1 MVEDVKTYSNRYNN
15 LESRL
20 NDLEN
25 HYVSQLYEKSVID
38 LNPKELDMC
47 RGYRVL
53 CHAEVE
59 SYLEDRALELLNF
72 SRSNWFQYKKI
83 STSLL
88 SLFAHYKF
96 LDNPEINGYEEVS
109 ERNNNRK
116 YMKLEEK
123 IGKICADF
131 KEEKIKMNHGLKQKN
146 LINLLVPL
154 GIDIFELDTAWLST
168 MDSFG
173 SRRGETA
180 HTSVHTQQPI
190 DLTTEKNDLEIIKHG
205 LKELDEIID
214 NMLKE

>member
-1 MVEDVKTYSNRYNN
+1 MEDVKTYSERFNN

-20 NDLEN
+20 YDLEN

-59 SYLEDRALELLNF
+59 SYLEDRALELLNH
-72 SRSNWFQYKKI
+72 SRSNWFHHKKI
-83 STSLL
+83 NTSLL

-96 LDNPEINGYEEVS
+96 LDNPVINGYEEVG
-109 ERNNNRK
+109 EGNNNRK
-116 YMKLEEK
+116 YMKLDEK

-154 GIDIFELDTAWLST
+154 GIDVFELDTAWLST

-180 HTSVHTQQPI
+180 HTSVQTQQPI
-190 DLTTEKNDLEIIKHG
+190 DLTTEKSDLEIIKHG
-205 LKELDEIID
+205 LKELDELID
-214 NMLKE
+214 NLLED

>member
-1 MVEDVKTYSNRYNN
+1 MVEDVKTYSVRYYN

-25 HYVSQLYEKSVID
+25 HYVSQLYEKSFLD

-59 SYLEDRALELLNF
+59 SYLEDRALELLNH
-72 SRSNWFQYKKI
+72 SRSNWFQHNKI
-83 STSLL
+83 KTSLL

-96 LDNPEINGYEEVS
+96 LDNPEINGYRDVG
-109 ERNNNRK
+109 ERGNNRK
-116 YMKLEEK
+116 YMKLDEK
-123 IGKICADF
+123 IGKLCADF

-154 GIDIFELDTAWLST
+154 GIDVFELDTAWLST

-173 SRRGETA
+173 SKRGETA

-190 DLTTEKNDLEIIKHG
+190 DLTTEKSDLEIIKHG
-205 LKELDEIID
+205 LRELDELID
-214 NMLKE
+214 NMLEE

>member
-1 MVEDVKTYSNRYNN
+1 MEDVRTYSDRYNN

-25 HYVSQLYEKSVID
+25 HYVSQLYGKPVID

-59 SYLEDRALELLNF
+59 SYLEDRALELLNH
-72 SRSNWFQYKKI
+72 SRINWFRDKKI
-83 STSLL
+83 NTSLL

-96 LDNPEINGYEEVS
+96 LDNPEINRYQDVEERS
-109 ERNNNRK
+109 NNRK
-116 YMKLEEK
+116 YMKLDEK

-146 LINLLVPL
+146 LINLFVPL
-154 GIDIFELDTAWLST
+154 GIDVFELDTAWLST

-190 DLTTEKNDLEIIKHG
+190 DLTTEKSDLEIIKHG
-205 LKELDEIID
+205 LREMDELIG
-214 NMLKE
+214 NMLEE

>member
-1 MVEDVKTYSNRYNN
+1 MDDVKTYSDRYNY

-20 NDLEN
+20 DELEN
-25 HYVSQLYEKSVID
+25 HYVSHLYEKSVLD
-38 LNPKELDMC
+38 LDPQELDMC

-59 SYLEDRALELLNF
+59 SYLEDRALELLGH
-72 SRSNWFQYKKI
+72 SRNNWFRLKKV

-96 LDNPEINGYEEVS
+96 LDNPEINGYEDVGDRS
-109 ERNNNRK
+109 NNRK
-116 YMKLEEK
+116 YMKLDEK

-146 LINLLVPL
+146 LISLLVPL
-154 GIDIFELDTAWLST
+154 GVDVFELDTAWLST

-180 HTSVHTQQPI
+180 HTSVNTQQPI
-190 DLTTEKNDLEIIKHG
+190 DLRNEKSDLEIIKHG
-205 LKELDEIID
+205 LKELDELID
-214 NMLKE
+214 EMLGE

>member
-1 MVEDVKTYSNRYNN
+1 MADDTMIYSERYDN
-15 LESRL
+15 LQSRL
-20 NDLEN
+20 NELES

-38 LNPKELDMC
+38 LNPQELDMC

-53 CHAEVE
+53 CHAEIE
-59 SYLEDRALELLNF
+59 SYLEDRSLELLNL
-72 SRSNWFQYKKI
+72 SRSNWFQHKKI
-83 STSLL
+83 SASLL

-96 LDNPEINGYEEVS
+96 LDNPVISGYEEIE
-109 ERNNNRK
+109 ERSNGRR
-116 YMKLEEK
+116 YMSLNDK

-154 GIDIFELDTAWLST
+154 GIDVFNLDTAWLST

-180 HTSVHTQQPI
+180 HTSVSTQQPI
-190 DLTTEKNDLEIIKHG
+190 DLTTEKSDLEIIKHG
-205 LKELDEIID
+205 LKELDELI
-214 NMLKE
+214 NNLLET